1 MRRILDSSMSSGA
14 SQSCRLS
21 RHISFCPLSIHNSDL
36 FQPRFLADGSFTK
49 LSQIAFGD
57 PPKCASKGEQFTD
70 CLVTVLK
77 RFMILSNTIS
87 KEGFGFS
94 CAITMSSSLIVLIS
108 RLTRLV
114 VLWSPTELNILL
126 MFCSWQNSRTSLK
139 IYPDPWS
146 VLIVLGVPCKVKY
159 FLRKFLTD
167 LVDVLEFICVYR
179 NFENWSTY
187 TSIIVLFPKLKGMGR
202 QSLTPF
208 LGLVQRRM
216 GVSRSYRIL
225 SVISLFTC
233 FHTLETI
240 LFMDWNFSKMYR
252 VISSYV

>member
-1 MRRILDSSMSSGA
+1 MRRILDSSMSSEA

-21 RHISFCPLSIHNSDL
+21 WHISYCPLSIHNSDL

-159 FLRKFLTD
+159 FLRKFKVYNRFGGCARVYLRLKEFWKLVHLYEYNCFVPQVKGNGPAKSNSVSWFGSATD
-167 LVDVLEFICVYR
+167 G
-179 NFENWSTY
+179 S
-187 TSIIVLFPKLKGMGR
+187 FPKL
-202 QSLTPF
+202 PYF
-208 LGLVQRRM
+208 
-216 GVSRSYRIL
+216 VSDFTFHRIMKR
-225 SVISLFTC
+225 
-233 FHTLETI
+233 HI
-240 LFMDWNFSKMYR
+240 LFFYWA
-252 VISSYV
+252 